1 MTIRKVPYLLTF
13 LEFGMRSTMRKIDV
27 MRLVEMII
35 LELSEYYNTV
45 AQFALEGEGGI

>member
-27 MRLVEMII
+27 MRIVKSII
-35 LELSEYYNTV
+35 FELSEYYNTV
-45 AQFALEGEGGI
+45 AQFAWAG